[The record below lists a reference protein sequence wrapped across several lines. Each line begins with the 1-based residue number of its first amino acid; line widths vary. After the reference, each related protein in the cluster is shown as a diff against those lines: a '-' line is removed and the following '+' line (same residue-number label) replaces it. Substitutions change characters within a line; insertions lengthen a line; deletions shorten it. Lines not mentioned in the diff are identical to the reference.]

1 MVVGGGVLD
10 LLDWELHCAATCVSV
25 LLTAGTQHE
34 LEQ

>member
-1 MVVGGGVLD
+1 MVVGGG
-10 LLDWELHCAATCVSV
+10 LLDWELHCAAIVCVSV

>member
-1 MVVGGGVLD
+1 MAVGGGVLD
-10 LLDWELHCAATCVSV
+10 RELHCAAIACVSV

>member
-10 LLDWELHCAATCVSV
+10 RELHCAAIACVSV